1 MVPAGLPSQTESPY
15 GAAIQHILVLDS
27 LNRASRPISLGFQFA
42 RHALRLRS
50 RTSCLSGKPYTRSR
64 LRFDAT
70 PMPDHPPRRAPSTHC
85 SCQLVWC
92 VRHAH
97 KVVDCTAP
105 ELGFRFS
112 RWSGDEVAMV
122 DRRAWEFHRNAEWG
136 GSPGTIR
143 RDAGSRSSGP
153 GMVRMAGPSGL
164 PSREGSPAG
173 TIEPENSG
181 PAYSL

>member
-42 RHALRLRS
+42 RH
-50 RTSCLSGKPYTRSR
+50 
-64 LRFDAT
+64 FDAT

-85 SCQLVWC
+85 FCQLVWC

-97 KVVDCTAP
+97 NVVDCTAP